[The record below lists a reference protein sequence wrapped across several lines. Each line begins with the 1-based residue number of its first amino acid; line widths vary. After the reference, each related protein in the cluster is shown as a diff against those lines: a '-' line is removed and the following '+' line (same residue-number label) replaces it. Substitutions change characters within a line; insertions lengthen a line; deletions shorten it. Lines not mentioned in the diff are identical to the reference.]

1 MDKNKKDKLKLMIG
15 IVLCAAIMAVAYFA
29 YSNLQNKA
37 KPQLVTQDGDSFEDD
52 TSSGKETL
60 TPAPDIE
67 VEDADGNLVKLSD
80 FKGTPVIINL
90 WASWCPPCKSEMPLF
105 DKKSKEYAG
114 KIQFMMINL
123 TAQDEISTA
132 KSFVA
137 ESGYTFPV
145 FYDTNND
152 AGTKYY
158 TPGIPATFFVNSKGE
173 AVAYITGAINEET
186 LEEGIEMICK

>member
-15 IVLCAAIMAVAYFA
+15 IVLCAAVMAVAYFA

-90 WASWCPPCKSEMPLF
+90 WHPGVLHANRKCLSLTKSQRNMQA
-105 DKKSKEYAG
+105 KY
-114 KIQFMMINL
+114 NL
-123 TAQDEISTA
+123 
-132 KSFVA
+132 
-137 ESGYTFPV
+137 
-145 FYDTNND
+145 
-152 AGTKYY
+152 
-158 TPGIPATFFVNSKGE
+158 
-173 AVAYITGAINEET
+173 
-186 LEEGIEMICK
+186 